1 LIIILRLIFFFIALI
16 AGPAFA
22 GDDKEIY
29 IRESRLLE
37 EELKLSRKPDIYFIF
52 NLKGKMVY
60 IKSRGISLKELPI
73 KDFNF
78 WGSPVSVSAYR
89 VREKSTFIEPEREMI
104 KPGESK
110 KNEKY
115 KVDAFEVTDMPSRYT
130 VILDGGIAIYIKPLT
145 EGIFSGISN
154 FSFSSVRFLTRPIL
168 MLWNVLKGKPYTAI
182 DIVLDKN
189 DAMAFYWS
197 LSENSNAIV
206 NTP

>member
-1 LIIILRLIFFFIALI
+1 MIITFRLIFFLIALI
-16 AGPAFA
+16 AGTAFA

-52 NLKGKMVY
+52 NLKEKMVY

-78 WGSPVSVSAYR
+78 WGTPVSVSAYL
-89 VREKSTFIEPEREMI
+89 VKEKSAFIQPEREMI
-104 KPGESK
+104 KPGEIK
-110 KNEKY
+110 KNDKY
-115 KVDAFEVTDMPSRYT
+115 KVDAFELTDMPSRYT
-130 VILDGGIAIYIKPLT
+130 VVLDGGIAIYIKPMT
-145 EGIFSGISN
+145 EGVFSGISN
-154 FSFSSVRFLTRPIL
+154 FSYSSARFLTRPML
-168 MLWNVLKGKPYTAI
+168 TLWNVFKGKPYTAI

-189 DAMAFYWS
+189 DAMVFYWS
-197 LSENSNAIV
+197 LSENSTAIL

>member
-1 LIIILRLIFFFIALI
+1 MIIILRLIFFFIALI

-168 MLWNVLKGKPYTAI
+168 MLW
-182 DIVLDKN
+182 
-189 DAMAFYWS
+189 MC
-197 LSENSNAIV
+197 
-206 NTP
+206 

>member
-1 LIIILRLIFFFIALI
+1 MIIILRLIFFFIALI

>member
-1 LIIILRLIFFFIALI
+1 MINILRLIFFLIALI
-16 AGPAFA
+16 PGAAFA

-29 IRESRLLE
+29 IRESQLLE
-37 EELKLSRKPDIYFIF
+37 EELKLSRKPDIYFVF
-52 NLKGKMVY
+52 NLKEKMVY
-60 IKSRGISLKELPI
+60 IKSRGILLKELQI

-78 WGSPVSVSAYR
+78 WGSPVSGSAYR

-104 KPGESK
+104 KPGEIK

-130 VILDGGIAIYIKPLT
+130 VVLDGGIAIYIKPLT

-154 FSFSSVRFLTRPIL
+154 FSYSSVRFLTRPIII
-168 MLWNVLKGKPYTAI
+168 LWNVLKGKPYTAI

-189 DAMAFYWS
+189 DAMAFYWT
-197 LSENSNAIV
+197 LSENSNAIL

>member
-1 LIIILRLIFFFIALI
+1 MIIILRLIFFLIALI
-16 AGPAFA
+16 SGTAFA
-22 GDDKEIY
+22 GDDKDIY

-37 EELKLSRKPDIYFIF
+37 EELKLSRKPDIYFVF
-52 NLKGKMVY
+52 NLKEKMVY
-60 IKSRGISLKELPI
+60 IKSRGIPLKELQI
-73 KDFNF
+73 KEFNF
-78 WGSPVSVSAYR
+78 WGSPVSVSASR

-130 VILDGGIAIYIKPLT
+130 IVLDGGIAIYIKPLT

-154 FSFSSVRFLTRPIL
+154 YSYSFVRFLTRPIQ
-168 MLWNVLKGKPYTAI
+168 MLWSVLKGKPYTAI

-189 DAMAFYWS
+189 DAMAFYWT
-197 LSENSNAIV
+197 LSENSNAIL

>member
-1 LIIILRLIFFFIALI
+1 
-16 AGPAFA
+16 
-22 GDDKEIY
+22 
-29 IRESRLLE
+29 
-37 EELKLSRKPDIYFIF
+37 
-52 NLKGKMVY
+52 MVY

>member
-1 LIIILRLIFFFIALI
+1 MFFFIALI

-37 EELKLSRKPDIYFIF
+37 EELKLSRKPDIYFVL

-60 IKSRGISLKELPI
+60 IKARGILLKELQI
-73 KDFNF
+73 RDFNC
-78 WGSPVSVSAYR
+78 WGSPVSVNAYR

-104 KPGESK
+104 KPGEIK
-110 KNEKY
+110 KNDKY
-115 KVDAFEVTDMPSRYT
+115 KVDAFELTDMPSRYT
-130 VILDGGIAIYIKPLT
+130 VVLDGGVAIFIKPLT
-145 EGIFSGISN
+145 EGIVSGISN
-154 FSFSSVRFLTRPIL
+154 VSYSSVRFFTRPIL

-189 DAMAFYWS
+189 DARAFYWS
-197 LSENSNAIV
+197 LSEKSTAIV
-206 NTP
+206 DIP

>member
-1 LIIILRLIFFFIALI
+1 MIIILRLIFFLIALI
-16 AGPAFA
+16 AGTAFA

-110 KNEKY
+110 KNEEY